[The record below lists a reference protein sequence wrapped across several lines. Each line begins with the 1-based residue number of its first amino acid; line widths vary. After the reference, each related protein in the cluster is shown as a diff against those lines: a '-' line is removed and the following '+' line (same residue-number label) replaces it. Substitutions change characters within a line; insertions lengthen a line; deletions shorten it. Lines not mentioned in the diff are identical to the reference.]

1 MLFNKHLISDKL
13 GKVDTGAAPSAGV
26 MTGSH
31 ERGLRVLLSPPLI
44 SVTAKSARWKDRV
57 PGTEPGDALILYP
70 GGHPQT
76 IHPNR
81 SLKCSKSYFLHQ
93 KNGSDKTHS
102 A

>member
-1 MLFNKHLISDKL
+1 MSDKL
-13 GKVDTGAAPSAGV
+13 IGHVDAGAAPSAGV
-26 MTGSH
+26 TTGSQ

-44 SVTAKSARWKDRV
+44 SVTAKDARWDKV

-76 IHPNR
+76 TNLNQ
-81 SLKCSKSYFLHQ
+81 SLKRSKSYFLRQ

-102 A
+102 T